1 MFENR
6 RAFLGG
12 IAITLFGTAGCAGSP
27 GGSGDGGDDDGDGAG
42 GESND
47 GGEFVITSPAFDEGQ
62 TIPDR
67 HTCSGADVSPRIV
80 FEGIPVEAETLAII
94 VDDPDA
100 PGGTFTHWVIWNVG
114 ADRSEIPEAVEPT
127 EIVGALDDASQG
139 KNDFGSI
146 GYRGPCPPEDDGPHT
161 YRFRAYALDSRLDLE
176 AQADRGTVEPA
187 LDDATLATDV
197 LTGRFGR

>member
-12 IAITLFGTAGCAGSP
+12 IAVTIFGTAGCTGSP
-27 GGSGDGGDDDGDGAG
+27 GGGGNEGVDDGHTDSGD
-42 GESND
+42 SND
-47 GGEFVITSPAFDEGQ
+47 GERFRVTSPAFDEGK

-67 HTCSGADVSPRIV
+67 HTCSGADVSARLV
-80 FEGIPVEAETLAII
+80 FEGIPLAAQTLAII

-114 ADRSEIPEAVEPT
+114 ADRTEIPEAVEPT

-161 YRFRAYALDSRLDLE
+161 YRFRAYALDSRLDVE
-176 AQADRGTVEPA
+176 AEAGRETVEPA
-187 LDDATLATDV
+187 LDDATVTTDV
-197 LTGRFGR
+197 LTGTFGR